1 MDHTELHGVA
11 VVTGRITI
19 RLLREVV
26 QKMQNRVNLLFVS
39 LLFHPADSL
48 FLIMLNSDTFVSE
61 RTTIIAHYSPFFTRP
76 FSQNPPFIYINQ
88 SLALSVSQ
96 NVSSVNTGTPAG

>member
-26 QKMQNRVNLLFVS
+26 QKMQNRGNLPFVS

-48 FLIMLNSDTFVSE
+48 FLIRLNSVTFFSA
-61 RTTIIAHYSPFFTRP
+61 RTTTIADYLPFFTRP
-76 FSQNPPFIYINQ
+76 FSQSPPFIYINQ
-88 SLALSVSQ
+88 SLALSVSHD
-96 NVSSVNTGTPAG
+96 VSSMNTGTPAG